1 MLLLLDQAFPQINC
15 FVGWTQAP
23 GEGGTVQYL
32 NVCWRFT
39 RDSAQ
44 WQQTILYFRRVLNHI
59 SVRWVGED
67 LAALIRGLRSWSLNT
82 AVQEVATALTGATS
96 ALRHA
101 MRQAAG
107 MQHATQVER
116 QGVMEAALRA
126 SQQAQVLTTLS
137 AQLLLQAA
145 QPGGPPGPPA
155 SDSEVE
161 DEADEAGGWL

>member
-1 MLLLLDQAFPQINC
+1 M
-15 FVGWTQAP
+15 
-23 GEGGTVQYL
+23 QYL

-39 RDSAQ
+39 GDSAQ
-44 WQQTILYFRRVLNHI
+44 WQQTILYFQRVLNHI
-59 SVRWVGED
+59 SVRWLGED

-82 AVQEVATALTGATS
+82 AVQEVATALRGATK

-126 SQQAQVLTTLS
+126 SQQAQVLTALS
-137 AQLLLQAA
+137 EQLHLQAA